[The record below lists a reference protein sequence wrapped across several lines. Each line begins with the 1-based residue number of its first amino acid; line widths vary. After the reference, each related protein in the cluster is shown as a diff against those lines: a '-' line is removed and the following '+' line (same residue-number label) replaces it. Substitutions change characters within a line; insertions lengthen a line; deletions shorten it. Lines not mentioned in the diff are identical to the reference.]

1 MPSISAV
8 HDPDVTAA
16 FPRRP
21 RPGILMGLR
30 LGQVALLAG
39 AVFVGVLALF
49 TSAFPGPTR
58 GVALGVVAAFVLLAI
73 TQVDGR
79 PAYTWLAVRSR
90 HALRGVRGGHG
101 DPPTCRMA
109 GAGVSRLAAGMS
121 STGLLPVGRR
131 RSRSYEIDASRIC
144 ITP

>member
-58 GVALGVVAAFVLLAI
+58 GVALGVVAAFACAAGALWKMSPARRNNDLLERLSDY
-73 TQVDGR
+73 VEPGYR
-79 PAYTWLAVRSR
+79 
-90 HALRGVRGGHG
+90 ALR
-101 DPPTCRMA
+101 
-109 GAGVSRLAAGMS
+109 
-121 STGLLPVGRR
+121 RR
-131 RSRSYEIDASRIC
+131 I
-144 ITP
+144 